1 MSDEQQDQKPPQDGK
16 PVAPGGGETK
26 PPEAKPPAETR
37 PSGEAGGSASGGGA
51 EAKPSI
57 DAAQGAPGPPPATKP
72 PGEAKTAADAKL
84 AVAGEAKPAPKPK
97 GPDPVEMAL
106 RAAVPSV
113 PLERLRTRFPGI
125 AQGATF
131 FAGVPIVKVPA
142 ESLLDVCRFLKE
154 DAEADLKYLSNLH
167 GTHHP
172 EREFP
177 MVVVYNLFSVKRAHW
192 MELKVEVAEGV
203 EVPSVCGIWKTAN
216 WHEREAF
223 DMVGIRFS
231 GHPDLRRVL
240 LPDEWTGHPLRKE
253 YPLEGKDGDH
263 GYWR

>member
-1 MSDEQQDQKPPQDGK
+1 M
-16 PVAPGGGETK
+16 
-26 PPEAKPPAETR
+26 
-37 PSGEAGGSASGGGA
+37 
-51 EAKPSI
+51 
-57 DAAQGAPGPPPATKP
+57 
-72 PGEAKTAADAKL
+72 
-84 AVAGEAKPAPKPK
+84 
-97 GPDPVEMAL
+97 
-106 RAAVPSV
+106 
-113 PLERLRTRFPGI
+113 RTRFPEI

-131 FAGVPIVKVPA
+131 FAGVPIVKVPV

-172 EREFP
+172 AREKP
-177 MVVVYNLFSVKRAHW
+177 MEVVYNLFSVTRAHW

-203 EVPSVCGIWKTAN
+203 EVPSVCGVWKTAN

-240 LPDEWTGHPLRKE
+240 LPDDWTGHPLRKE